1 MGLPDFWTLGS
12 ADLSKSLAVVESF
25 FRAQAW
31 EPPEA
36 KGSALYTGKETSK
49 MSFEEVG
56 RHSEPWRGGGWQARS
71 EGWLVAME
79 LTRLGDAGLRCF
91 ADAA

>member
-12 ADLSKSLAVVESF
+12 ADLSKSLAAVQSF

-36 KGSALYTGKETSK
+36 KGSALYAGKETSK
-49 MSFEEVG
+49 MSFVEAG
-56 RHSEPWRGGGWQARS
+56 RQSEAWGVAR
-71 EGWLVAME
+71 EA
-79 LTRLGDAGLRCF
+79 
-91 ADAA
+91 